1 MQKACGFLFGLS
13 TISIVLMPSLV
24 SSTISPGNTSR
35 TYLAPILKNPQ
46 DSDEITQPSASSSS
60 SSESLLA
67 AIYVVL
73 VLKNY
78 C

>member
-1 MQKACGFLFGLS
+1 MQKACGFLLGLS
-13 TISIVLMPSLV
+13 TISMVLMPSRV

-67 AIYVVL
+67 TRFQFYYLAL
-73 VLKNY
+73 V
-78 C
+78 

>member
-1 MQKACGFLFGLS
+1 M
-13 TISIVLMPSLV
+13 VLMPSRV

-35 TYLAPILKNPQ
+35 TYLAPMLKNPQ

-67 AIYVVL
+67 TRFKVYYLTLI
-73 VLKNY
+73 
-78 C
+78 